1 MKNPPKVLSI
11 PACALSVLP
20 GIAFAHHL
28 LSGRAFSVPAAIIV
42 AMLGGTILASTGM
55 GLPIVETMIALSLLC
70 LGGLLVRGRKA
81 RLGTTPGFFIG
92 FGLFHGSA
100 FGEST
105 AAREAEV

>member
-1 MKNPPKVLSI
+1 M
-11 PACALSVLP
+11 
-20 GIAFAHHL
+20 
-28 LSGRAFSVPAAIIV
+28 PAAIIV